1 MVTIDKDQVVLH
13 IAAIVAPATEPL
25 VQGVAVRLG
34 DIAHLRQIVTQ
45 RLLLVGTLPDAP
57 FSRIFPFDPG
67 NHPLGQ
73 GGNLPTNARSSE
85 RFVT

>member
-34 DIAHLRQIVTQ
+34 DLAHLRRIVAQ
-45 RLLLVGTLPDAP
+45 RLLLVRALPDAP
-57 FSRIFPFDPG
+57 FSRIFPLDPG

-73 GGNLPTNARSSE
+73 GGNLPTYARSGA